1 MLVALA
7 AGVVAAY
14 ALTPSEAA
22 EGAAADAVADVEEV
36 APEYEFVP
44 FGDVQVNLSGARMTR
59 YMHVVITLKVSKDSA
74 GEVRKLVEESERAVF
89 TNWLITFLSDK
100 QLEDVD
106 GAAAIRALQREILDG
121 FNMILAESGEDRV
134 DDVLFEEFNVQ

>member
-14 ALTPSEAA
+14 ALTPSE
-22 EGAAADAVADVEEV
+22 EAADARADAAAAGQEV
-36 APEYEFVP
+36 DPECEFVS
-44 FGDVQVNLSGARMTR
+44 FGSVQVNLSGARMTR
-59 YMHVVITLKVSKDSA
+59 YMHVALTLKVSKDSA
-74 GEVRKLVEESERAVF
+74 DEVRKRVEETERAIF

-121 FNMILAESGEDRV
+121 FNTILAASGEDRI
-134 DDVLFEEFNVQ
+134 DAILFEEFNVQ